1 MGYVDDHLMPNER
14 VVYRTT
20 LHWIMFLGP
29 ALASL
34 VLIGLP
40 WLIAAWV
47 KFRSSEFAVT
57 DKRLIVKTGFIQ
69 RQTSEMLLQKVESIS
84 VDQTVMGRMLDF
96 GTVTIRGT
104 GGTPE
109 VYARIR
115 RPLELRRHAHFAS
128 TSETA

>member
-47 KFRSSEFAVT
+47 KYRSSEFAVT

-84 VDQTVMGRMLDF
+84 VDQSVMGRMLDF

-115 RPLELRRHAHFAS
+115 QPLELRRNAQFAT

>member
-20 LHWIMFLGP
+20 LHWIVFLGP

-40 WLIAAWV
+40 WLIAAWI
-47 KFRSSEFAVT
+47 KYRSSEFAVT

-84 VDQTVMGRMLDF
+84 VDQSVMGRMLDF

-115 RPLELRRHAHFAS
+115 RPLELRRNAHFAT